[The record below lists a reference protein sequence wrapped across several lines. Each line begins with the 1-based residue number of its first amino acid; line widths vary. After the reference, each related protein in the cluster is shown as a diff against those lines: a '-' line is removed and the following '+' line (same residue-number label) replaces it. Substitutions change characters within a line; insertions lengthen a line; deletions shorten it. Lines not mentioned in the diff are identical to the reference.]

1 MKIYKIRIVDFR
13 GIEEREFSFN
23 SQFNVLIGENGS
35 GKTSVL
41 EALAAAINPYV
52 SISQNRNVRPIRKED
67 VRVVNFGAS
76 IEKKVHTALFVEG
89 EVDGRKVE
97 WVIKKS
103 HMDFGFMQGDD
114 KQIRDIAKRHFA
126 NVSEDGGKNVILP
139 VFDYLGC
146 GRLFSEPSKSLKTL
160 PKGSRYEGYYNCL
173 ESASSIKRFASW
185 FKTMELSLLQGNETA
200 KLRAQVIKRAV
211 RNCLEGWE
219 TIFYGIEEDQLMA
232 MRSTDKHEIL
242 PFSYLSDGQRNII
255 GIVADIAYR
264 CVLLNPYLELEA
276 AEKSPGIVLIDE
288 LDLHLHPQWQRT
300 IVDKLKETFPNIQ
313 FITTTHSPFIVQSLK
328 NNELIDL
335 QGKNMSDD
343 YTKIGLEEIVEG
355 EMGVEGAQR
364 SEKFL
369 EMKRVADQYYK
380 LILQGKNTD
389 NSEELTRIQRQLE
402 ELMIPF
408 YDDPAY
414 VTYLQSFQHILNRR

>member
-1 MKIYKIRIVDFR
+1 MKINSIRIVDFR
-13 GIEEREFSFN
+13 GIEDRTFDFN

-41 EALAAAINPYV
+41 EALAAAVNPYV
-52 SISQNRNVRPIRKED
+52 AISQGRNIRPIRKDD
-67 VRVVNFGAS
+67 VRIVNFGPS
-76 IEKKVHTALFVEG
+76 IEKKTRTTLFVNGEIEG
-89 EVDGRKVE
+89 KEIE

-103 HMDFGFMQGDD
+103 HFDFGFMQGDD
-114 KQIRDIAKRHFA
+114 KDIKQISKNHFSIL
-126 NVSEDGGKNVILP
+126 SENGGKDLILP
-139 VFDYLGC
+139 VFNYLGC

-200 KLRAQVIKRAV
+200 KWRAQVIKRAV

-232 MRSTDKHEIL
+232 MRSTSQHEIL
-242 PFSYLSDGQRNII
+242 PFNYLSDGQRNII

-264 CVLLNPYLELEA
+264 CVLLNPYLEHEA
-276 AEKSPGIVLIDE
+276 AIKSTGIVLIDE
-288 LDLHLHPQWQRT
+288 LDLHLHPKWQRT
-300 IVDKLKETFPNIQ
+300 IISKLKETFPNIQ
-313 FITTTHSPFIVQSLK
+313 FITTTHSPFIIQSLK

-335 QGKNMSDD
+335 EGKEMTDD
-343 YTKIGLEEIVEG
+343 YEKIGLEEIVEG
-355 EMGVEGAQR
+355 EMGVKDAHK
-364 SEKFL
+364 SERFL
-369 EMKRVADQYYK
+369 KMKRVADQYYK
-380 LILQGKNTD
+380 LILEGKGNDNTNEINKIKND
-389 NSEELTRIQRQLE
+389 LE
-402 ELMIPF
+402 ILLIPF

-414 VTYLQSFQHILNRR
+414 VSYLESFKHLLK

>member
-1 MKIYKIRIVDFR
+1 MKINSIRIVDFR
-13 GIEEREFSFN
+13 GIEDRTFDFN

-52 SISQNRNVRPIRKED
+52 AISQGRNIRPIRKDD
-67 VRVVNFGAS
+67 VRIVNFGPS
-76 IEKKVHTALFVEG
+76 IEKKTRTTLFVSGEIEG
-89 EVDGRKVE
+89 KKVD

-103 HMDFGFMQGDD
+103 HFDFGFMQGDD
-114 KQIRDIAKRHFA
+114 KEIKRISKNHFSIL
-126 NVSEDGGKNVILP
+126 SENGGKYLMLP
-139 VFDYLGC
+139 VFNYLGC

-200 KLRAQVIKRAV
+200 KWRAQVIKRAV

-232 MRSTDKHEIL
+232 MRSTSQHEIL
-242 PFSYLSDGQRNII
+242 PFNYLSDGQRNII

-264 CVLLNPYLELEA
+264 CVLLNPYLEIDA
-276 AEKSPGIVLIDE
+276 AIKSSGIVLIDE
-288 LDLHLHPQWQRT
+288 LDLHLHPKWQRT
-300 IVDKLKETFPNIQ
+300 IVSKLKETFPNIQ
-313 FITTTHSPFIVQSLK
+313 FITTTHSPFIIQSLK

-335 QGKNMSDD
+335 EGKEMTDD
-343 YTKIGLEEIVEG
+343 YEKIGLEEIVEG
-355 EMGVEGAQR
+355 EMGVKDAQK
-364 SEKFL
+364 SERFL
-369 EMKRVADQYYK
+369 KMKSVADKYYK
-380 LILQGKNTD
+380 LILEGKEKTNPKEI
-389 NSEELTRIQRQLE
+389 NKIKNEL
-402 ELMIPF
+402 ELLLIPF

-414 VTYLQSFQHILNRR
+414 VTYLESFKDLLK